1 MTSWQ
6 EWLSETRPL
15 VTPTISITN
24 RGSTTSSPSSSSSS
38 SSLLR
43 EVVLG
48 ASDLGGMAT
57 ALNGVGEP
65 VAGRPNCFWLRPGSL
80 ALRLLPSPM
89 SALVLRAPGKAL
101 GQVQEELGRRGLVRA
116 RPIGQT
122 GASAGQLL
130 LQAPELDGLDI
141 RICGHQGEDLP
152 GVFAEGEEVLRENVL
167 DELNPA
173 IDVQPVEEEG
183 GLAASVPAAQYRR
196 MSNGGSG
203 VGDCW
208 SEFRATVRR
217 PSGWLKK

>member
-1 MTSWQ
+1 
-6 EWLSETRPL
+6 
-15 VTPTISITN
+15 
-24 RGSTTSSPSSSSSS
+24 
-38 SSLLR
+38 LLR

-48 ASDLGGMAT
+48 ASDLGGMVT
-57 ALNGVGEP
+57 ALDGVGET

-89 SALVLRAPGKAL
+89 SALVLRAPNGGGGGSGRKPL
-101 GQVQEELGRRGLVRA
+101 GQVQEELERRGLVRA
-116 RPIGQT
+116 RPIGLT

-141 RICGHQGEDLP
+141 RICNYEGEALP
-152 GVFAEGEEVLRENVL
+152 VVWAEGEEVLRENVL
-167 DELNPA
+167 EELNPA
-173 IDVQPVEEEG
+173 IDVQPVVGEG
-183 GLAASVPAAQYRR
+183 DLAASVPAAHYRR
-196 MSNGGSG
+196 MSSGGSG